1 MFGYQICELSK
12 RLKLQ
17 TLKLINLIRKLITK
31 LITKS
36 KLASKNCRVDI
47 LDLEECLLNTSKR
60 AANLGENIKFCGLYL

>member
-1 MFGYQICELSK
+1 LFGYQICELSK

-17 TLKLINLIRKLITK
+17 TLKLINLIRK